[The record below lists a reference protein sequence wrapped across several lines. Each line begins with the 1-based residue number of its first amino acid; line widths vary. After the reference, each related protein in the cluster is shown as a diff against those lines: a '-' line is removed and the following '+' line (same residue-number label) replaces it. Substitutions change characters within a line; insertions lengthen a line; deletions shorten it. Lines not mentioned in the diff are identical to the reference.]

1 MMPLLLL
8 LLLIGAPLLEL
19 YVIIKVGGAIGAG
32 ITVFLVVATAILG
45 IGLIRAQGVGTR
57 ERLQAKLARG
67 EAPAMEVL
75 EAAALLVAGG
85 MLLAPGFITDTF
97 GFILLV
103 PPLRRLLIRAG
114 VRHTASVRFGGFH
127 DPRGGGPD
135 PRSPRTFDGEAWSD
149 DDDRDPPHFP
159 RS

>member
-1 MMPLLLL
+1 MMPLLFL

-32 ITVFLVVATAILG
+32 ITVFLVVATALIG
-45 IGLIRAQGVGTR
+45 VGLIRAQGVGTR
-57 ERLQAKLARG
+57 DRLQAKLARG

-85 MLLAPGFITDTF
+85 LLLAPGFITDAF

-103 PPLRRLLIRAG
+103 PPLRRVLIRAA
-114 VRHTASVRFGGFH
+114 VRHTASVRFGGAYTTRGA
-127 DPRGGGPD
+127 DPR
-135 PRSPRTFDGEAWSD
+135 RPRTFEGEAWSD